1 MKKIII
7 TAVVILIASICFGQY
22 FGIQPSVYTPSYN
35 SSQVQQSQTKRK
47 AQTQTVTAYYIEND
61 RFVRTSIKVRERE
74 EAATAYSSMEVV
86 EYLVRSDYGS
96 YWQSV
101 TGFVENVTS
110 ADASVIRDNFY
121 YKAYIIML
129 GTWFYF

>member
-7 TAVVILIASICFGQY
+7 TAVVTLITSICFGQ
-22 FGIQPSVYTPSYN
+22 GIRPSVYTPIYN
-35 SSQVQQSQTKRK
+35 NSQVQQNQTKQE

-61 RFVRTSIKVRERE
+61 RFVRTSIKVRELSTL
-74 EAATAYSSMEVV
+74 TAYTSMEVV

-101 TGFVENVTS
+101 SAAYVQNVTS
-110 ADASVIRDNFY
+110 VDASVIRDNFY
-121 YKAYIIML
+121 YKVYIPMM